1 MFFLAVYSHI
11 LRSTLLL
18 QQTIQRDMSLSR
30 VFCRAFSI
38 ANSLNYKVAI
48 VGSGPAGF
56 YTAHHLLHKANGL
69 DISVDFFDRL
79 PAPYGLSRYGVAPD
93 HPEVKN
99 CEEYMDNLMVEYPKQ
114 VRFFG
119 NVNVGRDVSL
129 IQLKDHYDSIV
140 LAYGCTGS
148 DNKLGI
154 PGEELPG
161 VVLARQFVNWYNSHP
176 DGQNGPKN
184 IPPPLEKIENV
195 TVIGNGNVAIDV
207 ARVLLA
213 DPNNHWAP
221 TDISTAAVELLSK
234 SNVKRVNIVARR
246 GLLESAF
253 TNKEI
258 RELLLLS
265 TELNV
270 QFLPISSHIL
280 DPVRLIAKTLGR
292 VDKRKFAILDKACSA
307 SPTIDPQTKTW
318 SLEFLKSPREFI
330 VNPDDPLLLSETVF
344 EENEL
349 VEDNLTKRVSVKPT
363 GKYTS
368 IKNELVITSI
378 GYKGVELEGF
388 DTVGITFDQKKNC
401 LANRDGRLLK
411 TETTD
416 PDHNFGYNKGWYTSG
431 WIKHGPRGV
440 IATTMMESFDTAD
453 KVLEDLSNGIHN
465 EPVSSEDIMSVLP
478 LGYVDWSGWKKIN
491 NAEIAQ
497 GKEMN
502 KTRNKI
508 ADIDSMVS
516 VSK

>member
-1 MFFLAVYSHI
+1 
-11 LRSTLLL
+11 
-18 QQTIQRDMSLSR
+18 MSLSR
-30 VFCRAFSI
+30 VFCRAFSLS
-38 ANSLNYKVAI
+38 NPLNYKVAI

-69 DISVDFFDRL
+69 DINVDFFDRL

-99 CEEYMDNLMVEYPKQ
+99 CEEYMDNLMTDFPKK

-119 NVNVGRDVSL
+119 NINVGRDLPL
-129 IQLKDHYDSIV
+129 IQLKHHYDSIV

-148 DNKLGI
+148 DNKLRI
-154 PGEELPG
+154 PGEDLPG

-176 DGQNGPKN
+176 DAKDGPEN
-184 IPPPLEKIENV
+184 IPPPLEKIEDV
-195 TVIGNGNVAIDV
+195 TIIGNGNVAIDV

-213 DPNNHWAP
+213 DPKNHWAP

-246 GLLESAF
+246 GFLESAF

-265 TELNV
+265 KELNV
-270 QFLPISSHIL
+270 QFVPIASDIL
-280 DPVRLIAKTLGR
+280 DQVRPTAKSLGR
-292 VDKRKFAILDKACSA
+292 VDKRKFTILDKACSEA
-307 SPTIDPQTKTW
+307 QAVDPHAKTW
-318 SLEFLKSPREFI
+318 ALEFLKSPKEFV
-330 VNPDDPLLLSETVF
+330 VNPNDPLLLSKTVF

-349 VEDNLTKRVSVKPT
+349 VNDQLTKKVSIKPT
-363 GKYTS
+363 GKFTT

-378 GYKGVELEGF
+378 GYKGVELDGF
-388 DTVGITFDQKKNC
+388 NTVGITFDIKKNC
-401 LANRDGRLLK
+401 LANREGRLLNK
-411 TETTD
+411 ESAD
-416 PDHNFGYNKGWYTSG
+416 PDHNFGYNTGWYTSG

-465 EPVSSEDIMSVLP
+465 KPQSAEDILSVLP
-478 LGYVDWSGWKKIN
+478 PNYVDWAGWKNIN
-491 NAEIAQ
+491 DAEVAQ
-497 GKEMN
+497 GKELN

-508 ADIDSMVS
+508 AQTDTMVRYAQLGNE
-516 VSK
+516 